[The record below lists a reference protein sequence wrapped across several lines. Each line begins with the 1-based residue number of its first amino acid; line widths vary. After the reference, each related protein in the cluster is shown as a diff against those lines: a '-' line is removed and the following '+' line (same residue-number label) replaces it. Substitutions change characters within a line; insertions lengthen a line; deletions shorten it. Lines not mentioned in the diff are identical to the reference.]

1 MVHLLRA
8 ERAWARAEILR
19 REEGAVEAG
28 SFKHRVSQ
36 KLKKAAAHAR
46 DLCGAGCC
54 AGKMDCCD
62 SPYAALIT
70 AGAPPQTS
78 RRWARM
84 RRRGARGPRTPR
96 RARAGRRWRA
106 GMRPQ
111 TLCPGWRRRSAPWT
125 PSAGE
130 RQTQKPDTM
139 PDRGATLLRY
149 MPGRHLCRCTQH
161 HECPP
166 QVVGAEGIVVVVAVV
181 LPCQAPP
188 RRALLREAHGHLGGG
203 PGHDPSNGGRVR
215 MPPWHG
221 RRGLPR

>member
-1 MVHLLRA
+1 MEARGDDPRPLMVHLLRA

-111 TLCPGWRRRSAPWT
+111 TRCPGWRRRSAPGT

-139 PDRGATLLRY
+139 PDHGATLLRY
-149 MPGRHLCRCTQH
+149 MHGRHLSLHST
-161 HECPP
+161 P
-166 QVVGAEGIVVVVAVV
+166 
-181 LPCQAPP
+181 
-188 RRALLREAHGHLGGG
+188 
-203 PGHDPSNGGRVR
+203 
-215 MPPWHG
+215 
-221 RRGLPR
+221 